1 MGRGR
6 RETEGDEGEKAMKGR
21 RQSVAVHELMSRLD
35 EMMEKI
41 GKNCYIDIEPLETQ
55 SDTHSLTHTK
65 GSLIIRKMNE
75 EFKGRLKK
83 PPLSLCLIDKVD
95 GSFCRLVVA

>member
-6 RETEGDEGEKAMKGR
+6 HETEGDEGEKAKCCGTR
-21 RQSVAVHELMSRLD
+21 ANEQARLD
-35 EMMEKI
+35 DGENWK
-41 GKNCYIDIEPLETQ
+41 KCYIDIELHETQ

-75 EFKGRLKK
+75 EFKGRIKK
-83 PPLSLCLIDKVD
+83 PFPLSLCLITQVD
-95 GSFCRLVVA
+95 GSFC